1 MDLEA
6 ETNHTTEHDMI
17 LGRTHVRNGTIPRRI
32 VVSNSEQ
39 GATILLL
46 DKYGQMR
53 NGGKTHINSAAKQEL
68 CKKRIRA
75 CTHWI
80 DMVSRII
87 FPASYAAFLLVFWQK
102 FVQEGNMKAI
112 NSTN

>member
-6 ETNHTTEHDMI
+6 ETHHTTEHDMI
-17 LGRTHVRNGTIPRRI
+17 HGRTHVRNGTISRRI
-32 VVSNSEQ
+32 VVSNTEQ

-46 DKYGQMR
+46 DKYGQIR